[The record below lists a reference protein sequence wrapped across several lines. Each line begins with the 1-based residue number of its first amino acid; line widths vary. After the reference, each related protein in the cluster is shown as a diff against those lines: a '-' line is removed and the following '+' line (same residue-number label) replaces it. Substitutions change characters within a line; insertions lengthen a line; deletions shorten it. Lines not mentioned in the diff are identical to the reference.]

1 MLIGLWLDGRSAHTR
16 RACVADARLLLA
28 AAGKPIAAL
37 TLIDLQAWIGSLA
50 ELAPASRA
58 RKIGAVKSLLSFGG
72 RTGYLPFNVGA
83 AARVPRSR
91 TSWPSGSS
99 RRTTSSG

>member
-1 MLIGLWLDGRSAHTR
+1 LWLDGRSAHTR
-16 RACVADARLLLA
+16 RAYAADARLLLA

-37 TLIDLQAWIGSLA
+37 TLVDLQAWMGSLV

-58 RKIGAVKSLLSFGG
+58 RKIGAVKSLLSFGE

-83 AARVPRSR
+83 AVRVPPVKNI
-91 TSWPSGSS
+91 WPSGSC
-99 RRTTSSG
+99 RRG